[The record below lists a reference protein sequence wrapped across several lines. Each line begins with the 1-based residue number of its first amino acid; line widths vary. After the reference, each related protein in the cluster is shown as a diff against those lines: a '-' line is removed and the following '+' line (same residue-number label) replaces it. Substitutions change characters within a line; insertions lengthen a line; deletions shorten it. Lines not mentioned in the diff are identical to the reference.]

1 PIPES
6 GTAEMRSIIRAFNQ
20 MSSDIRSLDN
30 DRTLVMAGVSHDL
43 RTPLTRIRLAT
54 EMMSPEDSYLADSIN
69 KDIEDCDAIIG
80 QFLDYMRT
88 GKEMSLE

>member
-1 PIPES
+1 MHEVEYAARRIGKGDPPPIPES

-43 RTPLTRIRLAT
+43 HSVNVFVLLQ
-54 EMMSPEDSYLADSIN
+54 
-69 KDIEDCDAIIG
+69 K
-80 QFLDYMRT
+80 
-88 GKEMSLE
+88 